1 MKFLNSPKIM
11 FGKKRKIFKKT
22 AVKQALKEARSLDY
36 NEDGSVQINVGLKSA
51 DDFFSPHSYLT
62 YELMNPSVIEYINMN
77 EASIPA
83 NEEISLD
90 IYTETPTTNEEK
102 IRIRKAVKRHHA
114 EQLVI
119 TEKRLR
125 RNLISGIIF
134 SLIGVLILLAEAILY
149 SIVQNMYIDT
159 LIAVIGWLFLW
170 DGIEVMLHDRYELVR
185 KRNRSI
191 RLMNAKVHVRKYSQK
206 IQREYKIGDFESD
219 EEE

>member
-1 MKFLNSPKIM
+1 M

-22 AVKQALKEARSLDY
+22 AIKQAIKEARSLDY

-62 YELMNPSVIEYINMN
+62 YELMNPTVIEYINMN

-125 RNLISGIIF
+125 KNLVTGIIF

-149 SIVQNMYIDT
+149 SFIQNMYIDT
-159 LIAVIGWLFLW
+159 LFAVIGWLFLW
-170 DGIEVMLHDRYELVR
+170 DGVELMLHDRHELVR

-206 IQREYKIGDFESD
+206 IQREYGIGDFEEV

>member
-1 MKFLNSPKIM
+1 M

-22 AVKQALKEARSLDY
+22 AIKQAIKEARSLDY

-62 YELMNPSVIEYINMN
+62 YELMNPTVIEYINMN

-83 NEEISLD
+83 NEEVSLD

-125 RNLISGIIF
+125 KNLISGIIF

-149 SIVQNMYIDT
+149 SFIQNMYIDT
-159 LIAVIGWLFLW
+159 LFAVIGWLFLW
-170 DGIEVMLHDRYELVR
+170 DGVEFMLHDRHELVR

-206 IQREYKIGDFESD
+206 IQREYGIGDFEEV

>member
-1 MKFLNSPKIM
+1 M

>member
-1 MKFLNSPKIM
+1 M

-159 LIAVIGWLFLW
+159 LLAVIGWLFLW

-206 IQREYKIGDFESD
+206 IQREYRIGDFEND

>member
-1 MKFLNSPKIM
+1 M

-125 RNLISGIIF
+125 KNLISGIIF